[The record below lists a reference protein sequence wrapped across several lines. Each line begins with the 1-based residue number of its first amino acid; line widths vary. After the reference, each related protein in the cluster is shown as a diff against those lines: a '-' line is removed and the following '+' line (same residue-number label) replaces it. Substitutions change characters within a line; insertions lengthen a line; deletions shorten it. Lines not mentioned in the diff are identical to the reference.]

1 MRERLDTPEVW
12 GVFEISSMCAVIVGF
27 RLGILKPHSAQY
39 PFRYLVNTPQQ
50 VGVNRKC
57 LIIHLCLGVVGFD
70 DCVIA

>member
-12 GVFEISSMCAVIVGF
+12 GVFEISSFCALIVGF
-27 RLGILKPHSAQY
+27 RLGILLPVGTI
-39 PFRYLVNTPQQ
+39 PFGYLVNTPQQ

-57 LIIHLCLGVVGFD
+57 LSIHLCLGVVQFY